1 MDDRGTSR
9 SEDVMTTGT
18 TPMDEWKHIP
28 WKPIERNV
36 FKLQKRIYQA
46 SLKNDRKKVHRL
58 QKLLMKSRSGR
69 LLAVRRVTQDNQGK
83 KTAGIDGVKSLTPK
97 QRLHLSTSLKVD
109 GKASPLRRVEIPKPG
124 TSETRKLGIPTMHDR
139 ALQALVKQALEPEWE
154 ARFEANSYGF
164 RPGRSCHDAINA
176 ICASVN
182 QQAKWC
188 YDADI
193 AKCFDRI
200 AHEPLLA
207 KVQTSPTLRRQLRAW
222 LLAGVMDHGE
232 LFPTE
237 AGTPQ
242 GGCISPLLANI
253 ALHGMEDDLRTH
265 CRTLSDREPRLIR
278 YADDFVVLHKDKAV
292 VEECQRF
299 TTGWLKQMGLS
310 PKPSKT
316 RVTHTL
322 ERGEHEPGFDFLG
335 FHIQQFPIGK
345 TRSGKRKNGSLLG
358 FKTRIKPS
366 SAAVKKH
373 VEKLRETLRKN
384 RSVDQAL
391 LITLLAPIIVGWCNY
406 FAIYACAETF
416 RKLSGVL
423 FCMLRAWALRRHPKQ
438 GKHEVLGKYW
448 RVGDGE
454 GWRFGPRES
463 RQRLPIHPDTA
474 VKIHAKVAGRR
485 SPYDGDWVYW
495 STRMGREPTTQD
507 RVARLLRDQRGRCRE
522 CGLYFRVG
530 DRMEIDHVRPKT
542 EGGTDARSN
551 RQLLHRHCH
560 DRKTARDNEVRMK
573 SAMPSRSRVRR
584 KPQARF

>member
-1 MDDRGTSR
+1 MATVKS
-9 SEDVMTTGT
+9 
-18 TPMDEWKHIP
+18 PMDEWKCIP
-28 WKPIERNV
+28 WKQLERSV

-46 SLKNDRKKVHRL
+46 SQQNDRKKVHRL
-58 QKLLMKSRSGR
+58 QRLLMKSWSGR

-97 QRLHLSTSLKVD
+97 QRLHLSASLQVD

-124 TSETRKLGIPTMHDR
+124 TTETRKLGIPTMHDR
-139 ALQALVKQALEPEWE
+139 ALQALVKHALEPEWE

-182 QQAKWC
+182 KQAKWC

-200 AHEPLLA
+200 AHGPLLE
-207 KVQTSPTLRRQLRAW
+207 KVQTSPPLRRQLRAW

-253 ALHGMEDDLRTH
+253 ALHGMEDDLINH
-265 CRTLSDREPRLIR
+265 CRTLSDRPPRLIR
-278 YADDFVVLHKDKAV
+278 YADDFVVLHKDRAV

-299 TTGWLKQMGLS
+299 TTEWLKQMGLE

-335 FHIQQFPIGK
+335 FHIRQEPIGK
-345 TRSGKRKNGSLLG
+345 TRSGRRKGGSLLG

-366 SAAVKKH
+366 PAAVKRH

-384 RSVDQAL
+384 RSVDQEL

-406 FAIYACAETF
+406 FAVYACTETF

-423 FCMLRAWALRRHPKQ
+423 FAMLRAWVLRRHPNK
-438 GKHEVLGKYW
+438 GKHWVMDKYW

-454 GWRFGPRES
+454 GWRFGPRGS
-463 RQRLPIHPDTA
+463 KHRLPIHPDTA

-495 STRMGREPTTQD
+495 SPRMGKEPTTPA
-507 RVARLLRDQRGRCRE
+507 RVAWLLREQGGRCRE
-522 CGLYFRVG
+522 CGLYFRAG
-530 DRMEIDHVRPKT
+530 DRMEIDHVRPKN

-584 KPQARF
+584 KPHARF

>member
-232 LFPTE
+232 LTRPK
-237 AGTPQ
+237 
-242 GGCISPLLANI
+242 
-253 ALHGMEDDLRTH
+253 
-265 CRTLSDREPRLIR
+265 REPRR
-278 YADDFVVLHKDKAV
+278 EDASR
-292 VEECQRF
+292 RF
-299 TTGWLKQMGLS
+299 WPTSRCTEWKTTC
-310 PKPSKT
+310 
-316 RVTHTL
+316 
-322 ERGEHEPGFDFLG
+322 
-335 FHIQQFPIGK
+335 
-345 TRSGKRKNGSLLG
+345 
-358 FKTRIKPS
+358 
-366 SAAVKKH
+366 
-373 VEKLRETLRKN
+373 
-384 RSVDQAL
+384 
-391 LITLLAPIIVGWCNY
+391 AP
-406 FAIYACAETF
+406 
-416 RKLSGVL
+416 
-423 FCMLRAWALRRHPKQ
+423 
-438 GKHEVLGKYW
+438 
-448 RVGDGE
+448 
-454 GWRFGPRES
+454 
-463 RQRLPIHPDTA
+463 TA
-474 VKIHAKVAGRR
+474 
-485 SPYDGDWVYW
+485 
-495 STRMGREPTTQD
+495 
-507 RVARLLRDQRGRCRE
+507 GRCR
-522 CGLYFRVG
+522 
-530 DRMEIDHVRPKT
+530 T
-542 EGGTDARSN
+542 E
-551 RQLLHRHCH
+551 
-560 DRKTARDNEVRMK
+560 
-573 SAMPSRSRVRR
+573 SRG
-584 KPQARF
+584 